1 MMNQGLISILIIPIK
16 NYWGLCGF
24 CEKAKL
30 MTAFEFQNLKTGLS
44 SKYLQA
50 TYFYIM
56 VESKDNVK
64 VAIRIR
70 PLNHRESNEGGKKC
84 VVIQDPGRTLYIG
97 EKAFTYD
104 YVAEEGV
111 SQEKMFEMVGKPIAS
126 SCMSGYNGTIFAY
139 GQTGSGKTFT
149 IEGSGNEEIASDS
162 SSYHLRGIL
171 PRCFEY
177 IFSEISSSLKAG
189 NVEFLV
195 KCSYLEIYQEQVHDL
210 LDPNPQNLL
219 LREDM
224 KKGAYVDGL
233 IEEQVKNLM
242 ETYNLLKIGS
252 RNRHVSSTSMNKESS
267 RSHSVFT
274 LNVESKTNF
283 DGLVNFKSSKF
294 NLIDLAGSER
304 QKSTACVGERL
315 KEAGMINKSLSALG
329 NVINSLVELSEGK
342 PRHVPYRDSKLTFLL
357 KDSLGGNSKTFI
369 IANISPSV
377 SSFAETLSTLK
388 FAQRAKL
395 IKNSAVIN
403 EDTSGTVLLLKS
415 EVKRLKDELES
426 VKNIAE
432 LAVTQCPKCAGINSI
447 EIPNLLQNFSKNTES
462 EILLENN
469 LKLRIESERVF
480 LKKIEEKNGI
490 IEGLKNALNRLENK
504 INHDKM
510 ILKFRNATIMKLQN
524 GEDDKDFLAL
534 KKENEILRDEIENN
548 PITAKLLVEN
558 KMLNEEL
565 GEIRLEFESGYG
577 SIKQKNVELQQFT
590 EKLSENIKNSNHE
603 REQLKRVFTEITEGK
618 DFDKAFKEIEEKY
631 IEEIS
636 KFKENIAELSK
647 ENSQLLAENKI
658 LQENFIQNV
667 ENEESFDLQK
677 NEEVASPRLS

>member
-1 MMNQGLISILIIPIK
+1 
-16 NYWGLCGF
+16 
-24 CEKAKL
+24 
-30 MTAFEFQNLKTGLS
+30 
-44 SKYLQA
+44 
-50 TYFYIM
+50 
-56 VESKDNVK
+56 
-64 VAIRIR
+64 
-70 PLNHRESNEGGKKC
+70 
-84 VVIQDPGRTLYIG
+84 
-97 EKAFTYD
+97 
-104 YVAEEGV
+104 
-111 SQEKMFEMVGKPIAS
+111 
-126 SCMSGYNGTIFAY
+126 
-139 GQTGSGKTFT
+139 
-149 IEGSGNEEIASDS
+149 
-162 SSYHLRGIL
+162 
-171 PRCFEY
+171 
-177 IFSEISSSLKAG
+177 
-189 NVEFLV
+189 
-195 KCSYLEIYQEQVHDL
+195 
-210 LDPNPQNLL
+210 
-219 LREDM
+219 M